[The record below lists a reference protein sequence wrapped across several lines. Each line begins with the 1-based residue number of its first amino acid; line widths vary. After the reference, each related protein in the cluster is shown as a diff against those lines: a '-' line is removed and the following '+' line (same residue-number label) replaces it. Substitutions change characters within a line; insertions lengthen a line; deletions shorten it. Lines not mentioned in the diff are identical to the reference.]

1 LNKKIQKSNLCI
13 VLSILIISVLFSSCE
28 KKDDSVID
36 PSYKAPI
43 LTNPYKSK
51 DTVFTVSTAPVIS
64 LFSAVSVDPNG
75 GGDIKSVTCKV
86 LSPDNTLLVTIPMQD
101 NGVNP
106 DSVSGD
112 SRYSCAINISNL
124 SCVLVGQYSFQLIA
138 ENTAG
143 LLSNQ
148 INSTFNVVLTNN
160 QAPVVSGLYSPDSI
174 AIPSS
179 GVSVSTLSVF
189 ALDSNGYCDIKR
201 VFFNSFRPD
210 STITGGSPFAMFDDG
225 NIADHGDTAAGD
237 GRFSL
242 KIQIA
247 STQTTVGWFTF
258 KYQAEDNSGL
268 LSNVLIGRIYIYR
281 P

>member
-1 LNKKIQKSNLCI
+1 LNKKIQKRNLYI
-13 VLSILIISVLFSSCE
+13 VLCALIFGFLFSSCE
-28 KKDDSVID
+28 KKDDTVID
-36 PSYKAPI
+36 PNFKSPV
-43 LTNPYKSK
+43 LTNPFKSK
-51 DTVFTVSTAPVIS
+51 DTVFTVSIAPVIS
-64 LFSAVSVDPNG
+64 LISAVSVDPNG

-86 LSPDNTLLVTIPMQD
+86 LSPDNTLLATIPMQD

-106 DSVSGD
+106 DSTAGD

-124 SCVLVGQYSFQLIA
+124 SCVLVGQYSIQLIA
-138 ENTAG
+138 ENTSG
-143 LLSNQ
+143 LFSNQ

-160 QAPVVSGLYSPDSI
+160 QAPVVSRLFAPDSI
-174 AIPSS
+174 AIPLS
-179 GVSVSTLSVF
+179 GVTVSTLSVF

-210 STITGGSPFAMFDDG
+210 STITPNSPFAMFDDG
-225 NIADHGDTAAGD
+225 NIADHGDTVAGD

-247 STQTTVGWFTF
+247 STQTTFGWFTF